1 MSDNEVMKPGEAEV
15 AIERAMNQK
24 PQAMLMREKLQKLLS
39 SDESAKQLVGAIR
52 NMMKQG

>member
-24 PQAMLMREKLQKLLS
+24 PKAMLMREKLQKMLD
-39 SDESAKQLVGAIR
+39 DEGNAKQLVGAIR
-52 NMMKQG
+52 NMMKQN